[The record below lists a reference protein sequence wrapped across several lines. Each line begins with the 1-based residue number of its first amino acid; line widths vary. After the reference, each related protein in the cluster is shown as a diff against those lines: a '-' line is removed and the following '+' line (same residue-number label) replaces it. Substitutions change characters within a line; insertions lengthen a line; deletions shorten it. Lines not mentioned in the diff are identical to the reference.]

1 MIWRILA
8 SPIGNYGTATIDQW
22 SLDWVVRFSIGLILW
37 ELLFVGL
44 PALLFFGIGGYLW
57 WQQLSSDE
65 KASFKKQEAKK
76 HRARNYGG
84 GGGGGGLFL
93 FIAYCIV
100 VSIDGNYFTA
110 FGALS
115 YSYWVFSYLVMLG
128 WLLIIFGIP
137 LAVAGLTYLRYWLN
151 QP

>member
-1 MIWRILA
+1 MAGHIQT

-22 SLDWVVRFSIGLILW
+22 SLDWVVRFSIVLILW

-44 PALLFFGIGGYLW
+44 PALIVFGIGGYLW
-57 WQQLSSDE
+57 WQQLSTDE
-65 KASFKKQEAKK
+65 KASCKKHDDKK

-84 GGGGGGLFL
+84 GGGGCGLFF

-100 VSIDGNYFTA
+100 VAVDGNYFTA
-110 FGALS
+110 FGTLS
-115 YSYWVFSYLVMLG
+115 YSYWIFSYLVMLG
-128 WLLIIFGIP
+128 WLLVIFGIP
-137 LAVAGLTYLRYWLN
+137 IAVAGLAYLRYWLN